1 MQKRESTTEN
11 KRAGLQNAG
20 AELNRSELFTIGE
33 VSKMFHL
40 SPGILRHYEQKG
52 LISPEFSDTKTGY
65 RYYSIRQFEALN
77 TIRYLRVLD
86 VPLPKIKQFLGNRD
100 LDVIEGTLREQ
111 MESVNQKI
119 NQLCKVERKIQK
131 RLEQLDDARNSKLDT
146 IELRNVP
153 ETRLIKLED
162 KLKISSFYDME
173 SPIRRLEGS
182 QDEALVFLG
191 KVGIGISETNLK
203 SEKFDAYD
211 CIFLILDDVDS
222 FNGKCDTLPP
232 CTCVS
237 VRFCGSHA
245 VAKAPY
251 RKLTEYIKS
260 NDLEIC
266 GFSREITMIDYGFT
280 NDTDKFVTEILIP
293 VKAKTNF

>member
-1 MQKRESTTEN
+1 MPKQESTKEN
-11 KRAGLQNAG
+11 KRADLHNGSGLK
-20 AELNRSELFTIGE
+20 RSELFTIGK

-40 SPGILRHYEQKG
+40 SPGILRHYEQKE
-52 LISPEFSDTKTGY
+52 LISPEFSDPETGY

-100 LDVIEGTLREQ
+100 LNVIEGTLREQ
-111 MESVNQKI
+111 MKSVNQKI
-119 NQLCKVERKIQK
+119 SQLYKIERKIRK
-131 RLEQLDDARNSKLDT
+131 RLEQLDDARNSRLDV
-146 IELRNVP
+146 IELKNIP

-162 KLKISSFYDME
+162 KLKINSFYDME
-173 SPIRRLEGS
+173 SPKRRLEGS

-191 KVGIGISETNLK
+191 KVGIGISGTNLK
-203 SEKFDAYD
+203 SEKFDSYD

-222 FNGKCDTLPP
+222 FKGRCDTLPP

-245 VAKAPY
+245 EAKAPY
-251 RKLTEYIKS
+251 RRLTEYIKR
-260 NDLEIC
+260 NNFEFC
-266 GFSREITMIDYGFT
+266 GFSHEITMIDYGFT

-293 VKAKTNF
+293 VKNK

>member
-1 MQKRESTTEN
+1 MQKQESTTEN
-11 KRAGLQNAG
+11 KYADVHNTDN
-20 AELNRSELFTIGE
+20 EFKRSELFTIGE

-52 LISPEFSDTKTGY
+52 LISPEFSDSETGY

-111 MESVNQKI
+111 MESVKQKI
-119 NQLCKVERKIQK
+119 NQLHKIERKIQK
-131 RLEQLDDARNSKLDT
+131 RLEQLDDARNSRLDV
-146 IELRNVP
+146 IELKKVP

-162 KLKISSFYDME
+162 KLEISSFYDME

-203 SEKFDAYD
+203 SEKFDSYD
-211 CIFLILDDVDS
+211 CIFLILDDVDN
-222 FNGKCDTLPP
+222 FKGKCDTLSP

-245 VAKAPY
+245 EAKAPY
-251 RKLTEYIKS
+251 RRLIEYIKS
-260 NDLEIC
+260 NNLEIC
-266 GFSREITMIDYGFT
+266 GSSREITMIDYGFT

-293 VKAKTNF
+293 VKAKTDF

>member
-1 MQKRESTTEN
+1 MPKQESTKEN
-11 KRAGLQNAG
+11 KRADLQNG
-20 AELNRSELFTIGE
+20 SGLKRSELFTIGE

-40 SPGILRHYEQKG
+40 SPGILRHYEQKE
-52 LISPEFSDTKTGY
+52 LISPEFSDPETGY

-100 LDVIEGTLREQ
+100 LNVIEGTLREQ
-111 MESVNQKI
+111 IESVNQKI
-119 NQLCKVERKIQK
+119 SQLYKIERKIQK
-131 RLEQLDDARNSKLDT
+131 RLEQLDDARNSRLDV
-146 IELRNVP
+146 IELKNIP

-162 KLKISSFYDME
+162 KLKINSFYDME

-203 SEKFDAYD
+203 SEKFDSYD

-222 FNGKCDTLPP
+222 FKGRCDTLPP

-245 VAKAPY
+245 EAKAPY
-251 RKLTEYIKS
+251 RRLTEYIKR
-260 NDLEIC
+260 NNFEFC
-266 GFSREITMIDYGFT
+266 GFSREITMVDYGFT

-293 VKAKTNF
+293 VKNK